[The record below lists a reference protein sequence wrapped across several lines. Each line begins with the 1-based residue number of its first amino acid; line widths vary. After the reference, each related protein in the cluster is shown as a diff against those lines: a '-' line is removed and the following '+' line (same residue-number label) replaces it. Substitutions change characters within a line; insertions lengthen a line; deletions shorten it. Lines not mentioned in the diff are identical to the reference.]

1 MMISVGFT
9 CARAAAQALPVVLQ
23 RWRQQAWEL
32 LLGTSSLHFKYSLK
46 YFLEAVSSSVPQ
58 DVETGEDT
66 PQQDDSRS

>member
-1 MMISVGFT
+1 MTISVGFT
-9 CARAAAQALPVVLQ
+9 SARAAAQALPVVLQ

-32 LLGTSSLHFKYSLK
+32 LPGAASLHQYSLK

-58 DVETGEDT
+58 DMETGEDT